1 MHPSPM
7 IELMQYPFAV
17 PLVTLLYTAVHIL
30 PVNLTRLYIF
40 RHYLRFSPQWIVAGL
55 LLFIGIEAI
64 IQIEAVT
71 VFSRRIAFPF
81 LFFIFFYLLAMTRV
95 PIGKQIC
102 ILIPPGLVWFAM
114 QTVIYAVEDA
124 YPIFDVP
131 FLLAG
136 LCTIACLP
144 IVVPLFLYYG
154 RMIAAPLLADD
165 SFDAVWT
172 PLAWLGTL
180 ILVLTILL
188 SPFNDLRTHTAL
200 FVRLSG
206 AVGGFCCI
214 GLALYAMNARLRQ
227 RALCEQ
233 VAREAEMAAI
243 TRQNTAQ
250 MEENAR
256 TTRAFRT
263 QFTEMIAAAQEML
276 ARGDTAGVERLMGAA
291 ASAIHTRYAPVCANE
306 TVNILVGYWQPIFE
320 RLGAQPEYRIDI
332 GTENPIDPLDLT
344 AILGNLLANA
354 AEALERLAPD
364 APRLL
369 RLALVHQGDTLFLTA
384 DNSYDGELH
393 YDADG
398 NLLSSKRGCTE
409 RGIGMESI
417 RTSLARYDG
426 TMEISPEDDLFAVS
440 IVLRTTNMTNIRAAA
455 VTPMRTAECGEA
467 KHHD

>member
-1 MHPSPM
+1 MQLSPM

-40 RHYLRFSPQWIVAGL
+40 RHYLRFSPQWIAAGL

-102 ILIPPGLVWFAM
+102 ILIPPGLIWFAM

-136 LCTIACLP
+136 LCTIVCLP

-154 RMIAAPLLADD
+154 RTIAAPLLADD

-243 TRQNTAQ
+243 TRQNAAR
-250 MEENAR
+250 MEENDR
-256 TTRAFRT
+256 TTRAFRM
-263 QFTEMIAAAQEML
+263 QFTEMVAAAQELL
-276 ARGDTAGVERLMGAA
+276 ARGDAAGIERLMGAA

-306 TVNILVGYWQPIFE
+306 TVNILIGYWQPVFE
-320 RLGAQPEYRIDI
+320 RLGVQPEYRIDI
-332 GTENPIDPLDLT
+332 GAENPLDPLDLT

-384 DNSYDGELH
+384 DNSYDGELR
-393 YDADG
+393 YDAAG
-398 NLLSSKRGCTE
+398 NLLSAKRGNAE

-440 IVLRTTNMTNIRAAA
+440 IVLRTTKTRAAA
-455 VTPMRTAECGEA
+455 VTPMRTDSCVEA

>member
-1 MHPSPM
+1 MHPSPL
-7 IELMQYPFAV
+7 IELMPYPLAV

-30 PVNLTRLYIF
+30 PVNLIRLYIF
-40 RHYLRFSPQWIVAGL
+40 RCYLRFAPLPIIAGL
-55 LLFIGIEAI
+55 LLLTGIEAA

-124 YPIFDVP
+124 CPIFDVP
-131 FLLAG
+131 FLLSG

-144 IVVPLFLYYG
+144 IAVPLFLYYG
-154 RMIAAPLLADD
+154 RTIAAPLLADD

-172 PLAWLGTL
+172 PLAWLGML

-227 RALCEQ
+227 RALREQ
-233 VAREAEMAAI
+233 AAREVEMAEI
-243 TRQNTAQ
+243 TRQNAAR
-250 MEENAR
+250 MEENDR
-256 TTRAFRT
+256 TTRTFRT
-263 QFTEMIAAAQEML
+263 QFTEMIAAVRAML
-276 ARGDTAGVERLMGAA
+276 AQGDTAGIERMMGDA
-291 ASAIHTRYAPVCANE
+291 ASLIQTRCAPVCANE

-320 RLGAQPEYRIDI
+320 RLGVQTAYHIEV
-332 GTENPIDPLDLT
+332 GAENPIPPLDLT
-344 AILGNLLANA
+344 AILGNLLRNA
-354 AEALERLAPD
+354 AEALERVAPD
-364 APRLL
+364 APRIL

-384 DNSYDGELH
+384 DNSYDGALR
-393 YDADG
+393 YDAEEH
-398 NLLSSKRGCTE
+398 LLSSKRGYTE

-417 RTSLARYDG
+417 RASLAHYDG
-426 TMEISPEDDLFAVS
+426 TMEIAAEGELFAVS
-440 IVLRTTNMTNIRAAA
+440 IVLQATAVRAAND
-455 VTPMRTAECGEA
+455 TPTRTDGCEGGGRS
-467 KHHD
+467 

>member
-1 MHPSPM
+1 MHPLPM
-7 IELMQYPFAV
+7 IELMQHPLAV
-17 PLVTLLYTAVHIL
+17 PLVTLLYTVVHIL

-40 RHYLRFSPQWIVAGL
+40 RHYLRFSPQRIVAGL
-55 LLFIGIEAI
+55 FFFIGIEAI

-95 PIGKQIC
+95 PISKQIC

-124 YPIFDVP
+124 WPIFDVP
-131 FLLAG
+131 FLLSG
-136 LCTIACLP
+136 LCTIASLP
-144 IVVPLFLYYG
+144 IAVPFFLYYG
-154 RMIAAPLLADD
+154 RTIAAPLLADD

-172 PLAWLGTL
+172 PLAWLGML

-227 RALCEQ
+227 RALREQ

-243 TRQNTAQ
+243 TRQNAAR
-250 MEENAR
+250 MEENDR
-256 TTRAFRT
+256 TARAFRT
-263 QFTEMIAAAQEML
+263 QFTEMIAAARELL
-276 ARGDTAGVERLMGAA
+276 AREDAAGIERLMGAA
-291 ASAIHTRYAPVCANE
+291 ASAIRTRYAPVCANE
-306 TVNILVGYWQPIFE
+306 TANILVGYWQPVFE
-320 RLGAQPEYRIDI
+320 RLGVQTEYRIDI
-332 GTENPIDPLDLT
+332 GAENPIDPLDLT

-369 RLALVHQGDTLFLTA
+369 RLALIHQGDMLFLTA

-398 NLLSSKRGCTE
+398 HLLSSKRGCTE
-409 RGIGMESI
+409 RGIGMKSI

-426 TMEISPEDDLFAVS
+426 TMEISPEDDLFTVS
-440 IVLRTTNMTNIRAAA
+440 IVLRTTKDRAAS
-455 VTPMRTAECGEA
+455 VMPMRMDDCEEA
-467 KHHD
+467 KNHD

>member
-7 IELMQYPFAV
+7 IELMQYPLAV
-17 PLVTLLYTAVHIL
+17 PMVTLLYTAVHIL
-30 PVNLTRLYIF
+30 PVNLIRLYIF
-40 RHYLRFSPQWIVAGL
+40 RRYLRFAPLPIIAGL
-55 LLFIGIEAI
+55 LLLTGIEAA

-102 ILIPPGLVWFAM
+102 ILIPPGLFWFAM

-124 YPIFDVP
+124 CPIFDVP
-131 FLLAG
+131 FLLSG

-144 IVVPLFLYYG
+144 IAVPLFLYYG
-154 RMIAAPLLADD
+154 RTIAAPLLADD

-172 PLAWLGTL
+172 PLAWLGML

-227 RALCEQ
+227 RALREQ
-233 VAREAEMAAI
+233 AAREAEMAAV
-243 TRQNTAQ
+243 TRQNAAR
-250 MEENAR
+250 MEENDR
-256 TTRAFRT
+256 TTRTFRT
-263 QFTEMIAAAQEML
+263 QFTEMIAAARVML
-276 ARGDTAGVERLMGAA
+276 AQGDTAGIERLMGDA
-291 ASAIHTRYAPVCANE
+291 ASAIQTRCAPVCANE

-320 RLGAQPEYRIDI
+320 RLGVQTAYHIEV
-332 GTENPIDPLDLT
+332 GAENPIAPLDLT
-344 AILGNLLANA
+344 AILGNLLRNA
-354 AEALERLAPD
+354 AEALERVAPD
-364 APRLL
+364 APRIL

-384 DNSYDGELH
+384 DNSYDGELR
-393 YDADG
+393 YDAEEH
-398 NLLSSKRGCTE
+398 LLSSKRGYTE
-409 RGIGMESI
+409 RGVGMESI
-417 RTSLARYDG
+417 RASLEHYGG
-426 TMEISPEDDLFAVS
+426 TMEIAAEGELFAVS
-440 IVLRTTNMTNIRAAA
+440 IVLQATADSAANGTPTRTDGCEGGGRS
-455 VTPMRTAECGEA
+455 
-467 KHHD
+467 

>member
-1 MHPSPM
+1 MHSSPM
-7 IELMQYPFAV
+7 IELMQYPLAA
-17 PLVTLLYTAVHIL
+17 PMVTLLYTAVHIL
-30 PVNLTRLYIF
+30 PVNLIRLYIF
-40 RHYLRFSPQWIVAGL
+40 HRYLRFSLLPIITGL
-55 LLFIGIEAI
+55 LILTGIEVI

-102 ILIPPGLVWFAM
+102 ILIPPGLIWFAM

-124 YPIFDVP
+124 YPLFDVP
-131 FLLAG
+131 FLLSG

-144 IVVPLFLYYG
+144 IAVPLFLYYG
-154 RMIAAPLLADD
+154 RTIAAPLLADD

-172 PLAWLGTL
+172 PLAWLGGL

-214 GLALYAMNARLRQ
+214 GLALYAMSARLRQ
-227 RALCEQ
+227 RALREKL
-233 VAREAEMAAI
+233 AREVEMTEI
-243 TRQNTAQ
+243 TRQNAIQ
-250 MEENAR
+250 MEENERAAH
-256 TTRAFRT
+256 AFRT
-263 QFTEMIAAAQEML
+263 RFTEMLTAAQEML
-276 ARGDTAGVERLMGAA
+276 AKKDYAGIEQLMCDA
-291 ASAIHTRYAPVCANE
+291 ASQIHRRYAPICANE
-306 TVNILVGYWQPIFE
+306 TVNILIGYWQPVFDG
-320 RLGAQPEYRIDI
+320 LGVCAEYHIDI
-332 GTENPIDPLDLT
+332 GAKNPIDPLDLT

-369 RLALVHQGDTLFLTA
+369 QLALVHQGDTLFLTA

-393 YDADG
+393 YDAAG
-398 NLLSSKRGCTE
+398 NLLSAKRGNAE

-426 TMEISPEDDLFAVS
+426 TMEIAPEDDLFAVS
-440 IVLRTTNMTNIRAAA
+440 IVLRATQDRAANIM
-455 VTPMRTAECGEA
+455 PMRTDGCGEA

>member
-1 MHPSPM
+1 MHAFPM
-7 IELMQYPFAV
+7 LELMQYPLAV

-30 PVNLTRLYIF
+30 PVNLIRLYIF
-40 RHYLRFSPQWIVAGL
+40 RRYLRFAPLPIIAGL
-55 LLFIGIEAI
+55 LLLTGIEAV

-102 ILIPPGLVWFAM
+102 ILIPPGLFWFAM

-124 YPIFDVP
+124 YPLFDVP
-131 FLLAG
+131 FLLSG

-144 IVVPLFLYYG
+144 IAVPLFLYYG
-154 RMIAAPLLADD
+154 RTIAAPLLADD

-172 PLAWLGTL
+172 PLAWLGML

-214 GLALYAMNARLRQ
+214 GLALYAMNTRLRQ
-227 RALCEQ
+227 RALREQ
-233 VAREAEMAAI
+233 AAREVEMAEI
-243 TRQNTAQ
+243 TRQNAAR
-250 MEENAR
+250 MEENDR
-256 TTRAFRT
+256 TTRTFRT
-263 QFTEMIAAAQEML
+263 QFTEMIAAARAML
-276 ARGDTAGVERLMGAA
+276 ARGDTAGIERQMGDA
-291 ASAIHTRYAPVCANE
+291 ASLIQTRCAPICANE

-320 RLGAQPEYRIDI
+320 RLGVQTAYHIEV
-332 GTENPIDPLDLT
+332 GAENPIAPLDLT
-344 AILGNLLANA
+344 AILGNLLRNA
-354 AEALERLAPD
+354 AEALERVVPD
-364 APRLL
+364 APRIL

-384 DNSYDGELH
+384 DNSYDGALR
-393 YDADG
+393 YDAEEH
-398 NLLSSKRGCTE
+398 LLSSKRGYTE

-417 RTSLARYDG
+417 RASLAHYDG
-426 TMEISPEDDLFAVS
+426 TMEIAAEGELFTVS
-440 IVLRTTNMTNIRAAA
+440 IVLQATADSAANGTPTRTDGCEGGGRS
-455 VTPMRTAECGEA
+455 
-467 KHHD
+467 

>member
-1 MHPSPM
+1 MHAFPM
-7 IELMQYPFAV
+7 LELMPYPLAV

-30 PVNLTRLYIF
+30 PVNLVRLYIF
-40 RHYLRFSPQWIVAGL
+40 RRYLRFAPLPIIAGL
-55 LLFIGIEAI
+55 LLLTGIEAV

-124 YPIFDVP
+124 HPVFDVP
-131 FLLAG
+131 FLLSG
-136 LCTIACLP
+136 LCMIACLP
-144 IVVPLFLYYG
+144 IAVPLFLYYG
-154 RMIAAPLLADD
+154 RTIAEPLLADD

-172 PLAWLGTL
+172 PLAWLGIL
-180 ILVLTILL
+180 ILALTILL

-227 RALCEQ
+227 RVLREQ

-250 MEENAR
+250 IEENDR

-263 QFTEMIAAAQEML
+263 QFTEMITAAQKLL
-276 ARGDTAGVERLMGAA
+276 ARGDLAGIERLMGTA
-291 ASAIHTRYAPVCANE
+291 ASAIQTHYAPVCANE
-306 TVNILVGYWQPIFE
+306 TVNILVGHWQPIFA
-320 RLGAQPEYRIDI
+320 RLGVQTEYRIDL
-332 GTENPIDPLDLT
+332 GAENPIDPLDLT

-354 AEALERLAPD
+354 AETLERLAPD

-369 RLALVHQGDTLFLTA
+369 RLALVHQGDMLFLTV

-393 YDADG
+393 YDTEG
-398 NLLSSKRGCTE
+398 HLLSAKRSNAE

-417 RTSLARYDG
+417 RTSLAHYDG

-440 IVLRTTNMTNIRAAA
+440 IVLRATKDRATN
-455 VTPMRTAECGEA
+455 VTPLRTDSCGEE

>member
-1 MHPSPM
+1 MQLSPM

-227 RALCEQ
+227 RVLRER

-263 QFTEMIAAAQEML
+263 QFTEMIAAARELL
-276 ARGDTAGVERLMGAA
+276 ARGDAAGIERLMGAA
-291 ASAIHTRYAPVCANE
+291 ASAIQTRYAPVCRNE
-306 TVNILVGYWQPIFE
+306 TVNILVGYWQPVFE
-320 RLGAQPEYRIDI
+320 RLGVQTAYRIEV
-332 GTENPIDPLDLT
+332 GAENPIDPLDLT
-344 AILGNLLANA
+344 AILGNLLCNA

-364 APRLL
+364 APRILQ
-369 RLALVHQGDTLFLTA
+369 LALIHQGDMLFLTM
-384 DNSYDGELH
+384 DNSYDGELR
-393 YDADG
+393 YDAEEQ
-398 NLLSSKRGCTE
+398 LLSSKRGYTE

-417 RTSLARYDG
+417 RASLAHYSG
-426 TMEISPEDDLFAVS
+426 TMEIAPEEDVFAVS
-440 IVLRTTNMTNIRAAA
+440 IVLHASAMRAANG
-455 VTPMRTAECGEA
+455 TPTRTGDCGEGSA
-467 KHHD
+467 

>member
-1 MHPSPM
+1 MHPSPL
-7 IELMQYPFAV
+7 IELMPYPLAV

-30 PVNLTRLYIF
+30 PVNLIRLYIF
-40 RHYLRFSPQWIVAGL
+40 RCYLRFAPLPIIAGL
-55 LLFIGIEAI
+55 LLLTGIEAA

-124 YPIFDVP
+124 CPIFDVP
-131 FLLAG
+131 FLLSG

-144 IVVPLFLYYG
+144 IAVPLFLYYG
-154 RMIAAPLLADD
+154 RTIAAPLLADD

-172 PLAWLGTL
+172 PLAWLGML

-227 RALCEQ
+227 RALREQ
-233 VAREAEMAAI
+233 AAREVEMAEI
-243 TRQNTAQ
+243 TRQNAAR
-250 MEENAR
+250 MEENDR
-256 TTRAFRT
+256 TTRTFRT
-263 QFTEMIAAAQEML
+263 QFTEMIAAVRTML
-276 ARGDTAGVERLMGAA
+276 AQGDTAGIERLMGDA
-291 ASAIHTRYAPVCANE
+291 ASLIQTRCAPVCANE
-306 TVNILVGYWQPIFE
+306 TVSILVGYWQPIFE
-320 RLGAQPEYRIDI
+320 RLGVQTAYHIEV
-332 GTENPIDPLDLT
+332 GAENPIAPLDLT
-344 AILGNLLANA
+344 AILGNLLRNA
-354 AEALERLAPD
+354 AEALERVAPD
-364 APRLL
+364 APRIL
-369 RLALVHQGDTLFLTA
+369 RLALVHQGDMLFLTA
-384 DNSYDGELH
+384 DNSYDGALR
-393 YDADG
+393 YDAEEH
-398 NLLSSKRGCTE
+398 LLSSKRGYTE

-417 RTSLARYDG
+417 RASLEHYGG
-426 TMEISPEDDLFAVS
+426 TMEIAAEGELFTVS
-440 IVLRTTNMTNIRAAA
+440 IVLRTTTERAANS
-455 VTPMRTAECGEA
+455 TPTRTDGCEGGGRS
-467 KHHD
+467 

>member
-1 MHPSPM
+1 M
-7 IELMQYPFAV
+7 
-17 PLVTLLYTAVHIL
+17 
-30 PVNLTRLYIF
+30 
-40 RHYLRFSPQWIVAGL
+40 
-55 LLFIGIEAI
+55 
-64 IQIEAVT
+64 
-71 VFSRRIAFPF
+71 
-81 LFFIFFYLLAMTRV
+81 
-95 PIGKQIC
+95 
-102 ILIPPGLVWFAM
+102 
-114 QTVIYAVEDA
+114 
-124 YPIFDVP
+124 
-131 FLLAG
+131 
-136 LCTIACLP
+136 
-144 IVVPLFLYYG
+144 
-154 RMIAAPLLADD
+154 
-165 SFDAVWT
+165 
-172 PLAWLGTL
+172 
-180 ILVLTILL
+180 LTILL

-250 MEENAR
+250 MEENDR

-263 QFTEMIAAAQEML
+263 QFTEMIAAAQELL

-291 ASAIHTRYAPVCANE
+291 ASAIQTRYAPVCANE

-320 RLGAQPEYRIDI
+320 RLGVQPEYRIDI
-332 GTENPIDPLDLT
+332 GAENPIDPLDLT

-354 AEALERLAPD
+354 AEALEHLAPD

-384 DNSYDGELH
+384 DNSYDGELR
-393 YDADG
+393 YDAAG
-398 NLLSSKRGCTE
+398 NLLSSKRGNAE

-440 IVLRTTNMTNIRAAA
+440 IVLRATQDRAANIM
-455 VTPMRTAECGEA
+455 PMRTDGCGEA

>member
-1 MHPSPM
+1 MHPSPL
-7 IELMQYPFAV
+7 IELMPYPLAV

-30 PVNLTRLYIF
+30 PVNLVRLYIF
-40 RHYLRFSPQWIVAGL
+40 RRYLRFAPLTIIAGL
-55 LLFIGIEAI
+55 LLLTGIEAA

-124 YPIFDVP
+124 CPIFDVP
-131 FLLAG
+131 FLLSG

-144 IVVPLFLYYG
+144 IAVPLFLYYG
-154 RMIAAPLLADD
+154 RTIAAPLLADD

-172 PLAWLGTL
+172 PLAWLGML

-227 RALCEQ
+227 RALREQ
-233 VAREAEMAAI
+233 AAREVEMAEI
-243 TRQNTAQ
+243 TRQNAAR
-250 MEENAR
+250 MEENDR
-256 TTRAFRT
+256 TTRTFRT
-263 QFTEMIAAAQEML
+263 QFTEMIAAVRAML
-276 ARGDTAGVERLMGAA
+276 AQGDTAGIERLMGDA
-291 ASAIHTRYAPVCANE
+291 ASLIQTRCAPICANE

-320 RLGAQPEYRIDI
+320 RLGVQTAYHIEV
-332 GTENPIDPLDLT
+332 GAENPIAPLDLT
-344 AILGNLLANA
+344 AILGNLLRNA
-354 AEALERLAPD
+354 AEALERVAPD
-364 APRLL
+364 APRIL
-369 RLALVHQGDTLFLTA
+369 RLALIHQGDTLFLTA
-384 DNSYDGELH
+384 DNSYDGALR
-393 YDADG
+393 YDAEEH
-398 NLLSSKRGCTE
+398 LLSSKRGYTE

-417 RTSLARYDG
+417 RASLAHYDG
-426 TMEISPEDDLFAVS
+426 TMEIAAEGELFTVS
-440 IVLRTTNMTNIRAAA
+440 IVLRTTAERA
-455 VTPMRTAECGEA
+455 VNSTPTRTDSCEGGGRS
-467 KHHD
+467 

>member
-1 MHPSPM
+1 MHPSPL
-7 IELMQYPFAV
+7 IELMPYPLAV

-30 PVNLTRLYIF
+30 PVNLIRLYIF
-40 RHYLRFSPQWIVAGL
+40 RCYLRFAPLPIIAGL
-55 LLFIGIEAI
+55 LLLTGIEAA

-124 YPIFDVP
+124 CPIFDVP
-131 FLLAG
+131 FLLSG

-144 IVVPLFLYYG
+144 IAVPLFLYYG
-154 RMIAAPLLADD
+154 RTIAAPLLADD

-172 PLAWLGTL
+172 PLAWLGML

-227 RALCEQ
+227 RALREQ
-233 VAREAEMAAI
+233 AAREVEMAEI
-243 TRQNTAQ
+243 TRQNAAR
-250 MEENAR
+250 MEENDR
-256 TTRAFRT
+256 TTRTVRT
-263 QFTEMIAAAQEML
+263 QFTEMIAAARSML
-276 ARGDTAGVERLMGAA
+276 AQGDTAGIERLMGDA
-291 ASAIHTRYAPVCANE
+291 ASLIQTRCAPVCANE

-320 RLGAQPEYRIDI
+320 RLGVQTAYHIEV
-332 GTENPIDPLDLT
+332 GAENPIAPLDLT
-344 AILGNLLANA
+344 AILGNLLRNA
-354 AEALERLAPD
+354 AEALERVAPD
-364 APRLL
+364 APRIL

-384 DNSYDGELH
+384 DNSYDGALR
-393 YDADG
+393 YDAEEH
-398 NLLSSKRGCTE
+398 LLSSKRGYTE

-417 RTSLARYDG
+417 RASLAHYDG
-426 TMEISPEDDLFAVS
+426 TMEIAAEGDFFTVS
-440 IVLRTTNMTNIRAAA
+440 IVLQATADSAANSTPTRTDGCEGGGRS
-455 VTPMRTAECGEA
+455 
-467 KHHD
+467 

>member
-1 MHPSPM
+1 MHPSPL
-7 IELMQYPFAV
+7 IELMPYPLAV

-30 PVNLTRLYIF
+30 PVNLIRLYIF
-40 RHYLRFSPQWIVAGL
+40 RCYLRFAPLPIIAGL
-55 LLFIGIEAI
+55 LLLTGIEAA

-102 ILIPPGLVWFAM
+102 ILIPPGLFWFAM

-131 FLLAG
+131 FLLSG

-144 IVVPLFLYYG
+144 IAVPLFLYYG
-154 RMIAAPLLADD
+154 RTIAAPLLADD

-172 PLAWLGTL
+172 PLAWLGML

-227 RALCEQ
+227 RALREQ
-233 VAREAEMAAI
+233 AAREVEMAEI
-243 TRQNTAQ
+243 TRQNAAR
-250 MEENAR
+250 MEENDR
-256 TTRAFRT
+256 TTRTFRT
-263 QFTEMIAAAQEML
+263 QFTEMIAAVRAML
-276 ARGDTAGVERLMGAA
+276 AQGDTTGIERLMGDA
-291 ASAIHTRYAPVCANE
+291 ASLIQTRCAPVCANE
-306 TVNILVGYWQPIFE
+306 TVSILVGYWQPIFE
-320 RLGAQPEYRIDI
+320 RLDVQTAYHIEVGA
-332 GTENPIDPLDLT
+332 ENPIAPLDLT
-344 AILGNLLANA
+344 AILGNLLRNA
-354 AEALERLAPD
+354 AEALERVAPD
-364 APRLL
+364 APRIL
-369 RLALVHQGDTLFLTA
+369 RLALVHQGDMLFLTA
-384 DNSYDGELH
+384 DNSYDGALR
-393 YDADG
+393 YDAEEH
-398 NLLSSKRGCTE
+398 LLSSKRSYTE

-417 RTSLARYDG
+417 RASLAHYDG
-426 TMEISPEDDLFAVS
+426 TMEIAAEGELFAVS
-440 IVLRTTNMTNIRAAA
+440 IVLQATAVRAANG
-455 VTPMRTAECGEA
+455 TPTRTDGCEGGGRS
-467 KHHD
+467 

>member
-1 MHPSPM
+1 MK

-40 RHYLRFSPQWIVAGL
+40 RRYLRFAPLPIIAGL
-55 LLFIGIEAI
+55 LLLTGIEAA

-124 YPIFDVP
+124 CPIFDVP
-131 FLLAG
+131 FLLSG

-144 IVVPLFLYYG
+144 IAVPLFLYYG
-154 RMIAAPLLADD
+154 RTIAAPLLADD

-172 PLAWLGTL
+172 PLAWLGML

-227 RALCEQ
+227 RALREQ
-233 VAREAEMAAI
+233 AAREVEMAEI
-243 TRQNTAQ
+243 TRQNAAR
-250 MEENAR
+250 MEENDR
-256 TTRAFRT
+256 TTRTFRT
-263 QFTEMIAAAQEML
+263 QFTEMIAAVRAML
-276 ARGDTAGVERLMGAA
+276 AQGDTAGIERLMGDA
-291 ASAIHTRYAPVCANE
+291 ASLIQTRCAPICANE

-320 RLGAQPEYRIDI
+320 RLGVQTAYHIEV
-332 GTENPIDPLDLT
+332 GAENPIAPLDLT
-344 AILGNLLANA
+344 AILGNLLRNA
-354 AEALERLAPD
+354 AEALERVAPD
-364 APRLL
+364 APRIL
-369 RLALVHQGDTLFLTA
+369 RLALIHQGDTLFLTA
-384 DNSYDGELH
+384 DNSYDGALR
-393 YDADG
+393 YDAEEH
-398 NLLSSKRGCTE
+398 LLSSKRGYTE

-417 RTSLARYDG
+417 RASLAHYDG
-426 TMEISPEDDLFAVS
+426 TMEIAAEGELFTVS
-440 IVLRTTNMTNIRAAA
+440 IVLRTTAERA
-455 VTPMRTAECGEA
+455 VNSTPTRTDSCEGGGRS
-467 KHHD
+467 

>member
-1 MHPSPM
+1 MHPSPL
-7 IELMQYPFAV
+7 IELMPYPLAV

-30 PVNLTRLYIF
+30 PVNLIRLYIF
-40 RHYLRFSPQWIVAGL
+40 RCYLRFAPLSIIAGL
-55 LLFIGIEAI
+55 LLLTGIEAA

-124 YPIFDVP
+124 CPIFDVP
-131 FLLAG
+131 FLLSG

-144 IVVPLFLYYG
+144 IAVPLFLYYG
-154 RMIAAPLLADD
+154 RTIAAPLLADD

-172 PLAWLGTL
+172 PLAWLGML

-227 RALCEQ
+227 RALREQ
-233 VAREAEMAAI
+233 AAREVEMAEI
-243 TRQNTAQ
+243 TRQNAAR
-250 MEENAR
+250 MEENDR
-256 TTRAFRT
+256 TTRTFRT
-263 QFTEMIAAAQEML
+263 QFTEMIAAVRAML
-276 ARGDTAGVERLMGAA
+276 AQGDTAGIERLMGDA
-291 ASAIHTRYAPVCANE
+291 ASLIQTRCAPVCANE
-306 TVNILVGYWQPIFE
+306 TVSILVGYWQPIFE
-320 RLGAQPEYRIDI
+320 RLGVQTAYHIEV
-332 GTENPIDPLDLT
+332 GAENPIAPLDLT
-344 AILGNLLANA
+344 AILGNLLRNA
-354 AEALERLAPD
+354 AEALERVSPD
-364 APRLL
+364 APRIL
-369 RLALVHQGDTLFLTA
+369 RLALVHQGDMLFLTA
-384 DNSYDGELH
+384 DNSYDGALR
-393 YDADG
+393 YDAEEH
-398 NLLSSKRGCTE
+398 LLSSKRGYTE

-417 RTSLARYDG
+417 RASLAHYDG
-426 TMEISPEDDLFAVS
+426 TMEIAAEGELFAVS
-440 IVLRTTNMTNIRAAA
+440 IVLQATAVRAANG
-455 VTPMRTAECGEA
+455 TPTRTDGCEGGGRS
-467 KHHD
+467 

>member
-40 RHYLRFSPQWIVAGL
+40 RRYLRFAPLPIIAGL
-55 LLFIGIEAI
+55 LLLTGIEAV

-102 ILIPPGLVWFAM
+102 ILIPPGLIWFAM

-124 YPIFDVP
+124 YPLFDVP
-131 FLLAG
+131 FLLSG
-136 LCTIACLP
+136 LCTIVCLP
-144 IVVPLFLYYG
+144 IAVPLFLYYG
-154 RMIAAPLLADD
+154 RTIAAPLLADD

-263 QFTEMIAAAQEML
+263 QFTEMIAAAQELL
-276 ARGDTAGVERLMGAA
+276 ARGDAAGIERLMGAA
-291 ASAIHTRYAPVCANE
+291 ASAIQTRYAPVCANE
-306 TVNILVGYWQPIFE
+306 TVNILIGYWQPIFA
-320 RLGAQPEYRIDI
+320 RLGVQPEYRIDI
-332 GTENPIDPLDLT
+332 GAENPLDPLDLT

-384 DNSYDGELH
+384 DNSYDGELR
-393 YDADG
+393 YDAAG
-398 NLLSSKRGCTE
+398 HLLSSKRGCTE

-440 IVLRTTNMTNIRAAA
+440 IVLRTTKTRAANIM
-455 VTPMRTAECGEA
+455 PMRTDGCGEA

>member
-1 MHPSPM
+1 MHPSPL
-7 IELMQYPFAV
+7 IELMPYPLAV

-30 PVNLTRLYIF
+30 PVNLIRLYIF
-40 RHYLRFSPQWIVAGL
+40 RCYLRFAPLPIIAGL
-55 LLFIGIEAI
+55 LLLTGIEAA

-124 YPIFDVP
+124 CPIFDVP
-131 FLLAG
+131 FLLSG

-144 IVVPLFLYYG
+144 IAVPLFLYYG
-154 RMIAAPLLADD
+154 RTIAAPLLADD

-172 PLAWLGTL
+172 PLAWLGML

-227 RALCEQ
+227 RALREQ
-233 VAREAEMAAI
+233 AAREVEMAEI
-243 TRQNTAQ
+243 THQNAAR
-250 MEENAR
+250 MEENDR
-256 TTRAFRT
+256 TTRTFRT
-263 QFTEMIAAAQEML
+263 QFTEMIAAVRGILAQ
-276 ARGDTAGVERLMGAA
+276 GDTAGIERLMGDA
-291 ASAIHTRYAPVCANE
+291 ASLIQTRCAPVCANE
-306 TVNILVGYWQPIFE
+306 TVSILVGYWQPIFE
-320 RLGAQPEYRIDI
+320 RLGVQTAYHIEV
-332 GTENPIDPLDLT
+332 GAENPIAPLDLT
-344 AILGNLLANA
+344 AILGNLLRNA
-354 AEALERLAPD
+354 AEALERVAPD
-364 APRLL
+364 APRIL
-369 RLALVHQGDTLFLTA
+369 RLALVHQGDMLFLTA
-384 DNSYDGELH
+384 DNSYDGALR
-393 YDADG
+393 YDAEEH
-398 NLLSSKRGCTE
+398 LLSSKRGYTE

-417 RTSLARYDG
+417 RASLAHYDG
-426 TMEISPEDDLFAVS
+426 TMEIAAEGELFAVS
-440 IVLRTTNMTNIRAAA
+440 IVLQATAVRAANG
-455 VTPMRTAECGEA
+455 TPTRMDGCEGGGRS
-467 KHHD
+467 

>member
-1 MHPSPM
+1 MHPSPL
-7 IELMQYPFAV
+7 IELMPYTLAV

-30 PVNLTRLYIF
+30 PVNLIRLYIF
-40 RHYLRFSPQWIVAGL
+40 RCYLRFAPLPIIAGL
-55 LLFIGIEAI
+55 LLLTGIEAA

-124 YPIFDVP
+124 CPIFDVP
-131 FLLAG
+131 FLLSG

-144 IVVPLFLYYG
+144 IAVPLFLYYG
-154 RMIAAPLLADD
+154 RTIAAPLLADD

-172 PLAWLGTL
+172 PLAWLGML

-227 RALCEQ
+227 RALREQ
-233 VAREAEMAAI
+233 AAREVEMAEI
-243 TRQNTAQ
+243 TRQNAAR
-250 MEENAR
+250 MEENDR
-256 TTRAFRT
+256 TTRTFRT
-263 QFTEMIAAAQEML
+263 QFTEMIAAVRAML
-276 ARGDTAGVERLMGAA
+276 AQGDTAGIERLMGDA
-291 ASAIHTRYAPVCANE
+291 ASLIQTRCAPVCANE
-306 TVNILVGYWQPIFE
+306 TVSILVGYWQPIFE
-320 RLGAQPEYRIDI
+320 RLGVQTAYHIEV
-332 GTENPIDPLDLT
+332 GAENPIAPLDLT
-344 AILGNLLANA
+344 AILGNLLRNA
-354 AEALERLAPD
+354 AEALERVAPD
-364 APRLL
+364 APRIL
-369 RLALVHQGDTLFLTA
+369 RLALVHQGDMLFLTA
-384 DNSYDGELH
+384 DNSYDGALR
-393 YDADG
+393 YDAEEH
-398 NLLSSKRGCTE
+398 LLSSKRGYTE

-417 RTSLARYDG
+417 RASLAHYDG
-426 TMEISPEDDLFAVS
+426 TMEIAAEGELFAVS
-440 IVLRTTNMTNIRAAA
+440 IVLQATADSAANGAPTRTDGCEGGGRS
-455 VTPMRTAECGEA
+455 
-467 KHHD
+467 

>member
-7 IELMQYPFAV
+7 IELMPYPLAV

-30 PVNLTRLYIF
+30 PVNLVRLYIF
-40 RHYLRFSPQWIVAGL
+40 RRYLRFAPLPIIAGL
-55 LLFIGIEAI
+55 LLLTGIEAI

-124 YPIFDVP
+124 YPLFDVP
-131 FLLAG
+131 FLLSG

-144 IVVPLFLYYG
+144 IAVPLFLYYG
-154 RMIAAPLLADD
+154 RTIAAPLLADD

-172 PLAWLGTL
+172 PLAWLGML

-227 RALCEQ
+227 RALRAQ
-233 VAREAEMAAI
+233 AAREVEMAEI
-243 TRQNTAQ
+243 TRQNAAR
-250 MEENAR
+250 MEENDR
-256 TTRAFRT
+256 TTRTFRT
-263 QFTEMIAAAQEML
+263 QFTEMIAAARAML
-276 ARGDTAGVERLMGAA
+276 AQGDTAGIERLMGDA
-291 ASAIHTRYAPVCANE
+291 ASLIQTRCAPICANE
-306 TVNILVGYWQPIFE
+306 TVNILIGYWQPIFE
-320 RLGAQPEYRIDI
+320 RLGVQTAYRIEV
-332 GTENPIDPLDLT
+332 GAKNPIAPLDLT
-344 AILGNLLANA
+344 AILGNLLRNA
-354 AEALERLAPD
+354 AEALERVAPD
-364 APRLL
+364 APRIL
-369 RLALVHQGDTLFLTA
+369 RLALVHRGDMLFLTA
-384 DNSYDGELH
+384 DNSYGGALR
-393 YDADG
+393 YDAEEH
-398 NLLSSKRGCTE
+398 LLSSKRGYTE

-417 RTSLARYDG
+417 RASLAHYDG
-426 TMEISPEDDLFAVS
+426 TMEIAAEGELFTIS
-440 IVLRTTNMTNIRAAA
+440 IVLRTTAERAANG
-455 VTPMRTAECGEA
+455 TPMRTDACEGGGRS
-467 KHHD
+467 

>member
-227 RALCEQ
+227 RALREQ

-263 QFTEMIAAAQEML
+263 QFTEMIAAAQELL

-344 AILGNLLANA
+344 AILGNLRGNA
-354 AEALERLAPD
+354 
-364 APRLL
+364 
-369 RLALVHQGDTLFLTA
+369 
-384 DNSYDGELH
+384 
-393 YDADG
+393 
-398 NLLSSKRGCTE
+398 E

-440 IVLRTTNMTNIRAAA
+440 IVLRTTKTRAAA
-455 VTPMRTAECGEA
+455 VTPMRTDGCGEA

>member
-1 MHPSPM
+1 MQPSPM

-40 RHYLRFSPQWIVAGL
+40 RHYLRFAPLPIIAGL
-55 LLFIGIEAI
+55 LLLTGIEAV

-102 ILIPPGLVWFAM
+102 ILIPPGLIWFAM

-124 YPIFDVP
+124 YPLFDVP
-131 FLLAG
+131 FLLSG
-136 LCTIACLP
+136 LCTIVCLP
-144 IVVPLFLYYG
+144 IAVPLFLYYG
-154 RMIAAPLLADD
+154 RTIAAPLLADD

-172 PLAWLGTL
+172 PLAWLGVL

-227 RALCEQ
+227 RVLRER

-243 TRQNTAQ
+243 TRQNAAR
-250 MEENAR
+250 MEENDR
-256 TTRAFRT
+256 TTRAFRM
-263 QFTEMIAAAQEML
+263 QFTEMVAAARELL
-276 ARGDTAGVERLMGAA
+276 ARGDAAGIERLMGAA
-291 ASAIHTRYAPVCANE
+291 ASAIHTRYAPVCRNE
-306 TVNILVGYWQPIFE
+306 TVNILVGYWQPVFE
-320 RLGAQPEYRIDI
+320 RLGVQTAYRIEV
-332 GTENPIDPLDLT
+332 GAENPIDPLDLT

-384 DNSYDGELH
+384 DNSYDGELR
-393 YDADG
+393 YDAAG
-398 NLLSSKRGCTE
+398 NLLSSKRGNAE

-426 TMEISPEDDLFAVS
+426 TMEIAPEDDLFAVS
-440 IVLRTTNMTNIRAAA
+440 IVLRTTQDRAAA
-455 VTPMRTAECGEA
+455 VTPMPTDDCGEENA
-467 KHHD
+467 HD

>member
-1 MHPSPM
+1 MHPSPL
-7 IELMQYPFAV
+7 IELMPYPLAV

-30 PVNLTRLYIF
+30 PVNLIRLYIF
-40 RHYLRFSPQWIVAGL
+40 RCYLRFAPLPIIAGL
-55 LLFIGIEAI
+55 LLLTGIEAA

-124 YPIFDVP
+124 CPIFDVP
-131 FLLAG
+131 FLLSG

-144 IVVPLFLYYG
+144 IAVPLFLYYG
-154 RMIAAPLLADD
+154 RTIAAPLLADD

-172 PLAWLGTL
+172 PLAWLGML

-227 RALCEQ
+227 RALREQ
-233 VAREAEMAAI
+233 AAREVEMAEI
-243 TRQNTAQ
+243 TRQNAAR
-250 MEENAR
+250 MEENDR
-256 TTRAFRT
+256 TTRTFRT
-263 QFTEMIAAAQEML
+263 QFTEMIAAVRAML
-276 ARGDTAGVERLMGAA
+276 AQGDTTGIERLMGDA
-291 ASAIHTRYAPVCANE
+291 ASLIQTRCAPVCANE
-306 TVNILVGYWQPIFE
+306 TVSILVGYWQPIFE
-320 RLGAQPEYRIDI
+320 RLDVQTAYHIEVGA
-332 GTENPIDPLDLT
+332 ENPIAPLDLT
-344 AILGNLLANA
+344 AILGNLLRNA
-354 AEALERLAPD
+354 AEALERVAPD
-364 APRLL
+364 APRIL
-369 RLALVHQGDTLFLTA
+369 RLALVHQGDMLFLTA
-384 DNSYDGELH
+384 DNSYDGALR
-393 YDADG
+393 YDAEEH
-398 NLLSSKRGCTE
+398 LLSSKRGYTE

-417 RTSLARYDG
+417 RASLAHYDG
-426 TMEISPEDDLFAVS
+426 TMEIAAEGELFAVS
-440 IVLRTTNMTNIRAAA
+440 IVLQATAVRAANG
-455 VTPMRTAECGEA
+455 TPTRTDGCEGGGRS
-467 KHHD
+467 